1 MAIDT
6 LERVNNHAVETAALV
21 KRFGDFTAVNGV
33 TFTVG
38 RGEIFGFL
46 GPNGAGKTTTMRML
60 MGLIPPTSG
69 SATVLGFD
77 VIEQTVQIRRRIGYM
92 SQRFSL
98 YNDLTVEENLNF
110 FGGAYDVRGQRL
122 KARKADILAM
132 AGLEGRERE
141 LAKNLSGG
149 WRQRLALG
157 CALVHEPEMLF
168 LDEPTAGVDPIS
180 RREFWNLLYLFAGQG
195 RTIFVTTHYMDEA
208 EHCSRLS
215 FIQHGELVALGSPE
229 EIKREKMR
237 GQVLEIDCTRPDVAV
252 QTLRAAGQGQ
262 TGQGQYGQ
270 GQYGQGQFGQG
281 QFGQGQF
288 GQVTLY
294 GALVHVVAQDV
305 LALRPAIEEEL
316 SVAGL
321 QIRSME
327 LIAPSLE
334 DVFIASATETEPLT
348 LSNQPSADG

>member
-1 MAIDT
+1 MA
-6 LERVNNHAVETAALV
+6 RANQYAVETVELV
-21 KRFGDFTAVNGV
+21 KRFGDFTAVDSV
-33 TFTVG
+33 TFAVE

-60 MGLIPPTSG
+60 MGLIEPTSG

-77 VIEQTVQIRRRIGYM
+77 VVEQTAEIRRRIGYM

-98 YNDLTVEENLNF
+98 YNDLTVDENLTF
-110 FGGAYDVRGQRL
+110 FGGAYDVRGDRL
-122 KARKADILAM
+122 KARKAVILEM

-180 RREFWNLLYLFAGQG
+180 RREFWDLLYQFADEG

-208 EHCSRLS
+208 EHCGRLS
-215 FIQHGELVALGSPE
+215 FIQHGRLVALGSPE
-229 EIKREKMR
+229 EIKRDKMH

-252 QTLRAAGQGQ
+252 QRLRA
-262 TGQGQYGQ
+262 TGRFTDRGV
-270 GQYGQGQFGQG
+270 
-281 QFGQGQF
+281 
-288 GQVTLY
+288 QVALY
-294 GALVHVVAQDV
+294 GALLHVVAEDV
-305 LALRPAIEEEL
+305 TALQPAIAEEL
-316 SVAGL
+316 TQAGL
-321 QIRSME
+321 QIRGME

-334 DVFIASATETEPLT
+334 DVFIASARETEP
-348 LSNQPSADG
+348 SVVSHQPSAEADH